1 MGAGGPLRV
10 NAGLVLPADDLRV
23 EFARA
28 GGPGGQ
34 NVNKVET
41 KAVLRFSIP
50 RSRGLEE
57 HQKERLRTV
66 LAGRITT
73 SGEILVRSDR
83 HRDRPRNLADARERL
98 AALLASALHV
108 PKVRRPSRPS
118 RSSVARRLD
127 SKRRRSIQKRERRGG
142 YE

>member
-10 NAGLVLPADDLRV
+10 NAEIVLPPDDLRV
-23 EFARA
+23 EFSRS

-50 RSRGLEE
+50 RSRGLQE
-57 HQKERLRTV
+57 HHRDRLRTC
-66 LAGRITT
+66 LSARITM
-73 SGEILVRSDR
+73 SGEIIVRADR
-83 HRDRPRNLADARERL
+83 FRDRARNLADARERL
-98 AALLASALHV
+98 AALLAGALLV

-118 RSSVARRLD
+118 RGAVTRRLD
-127 SKRRRSIQKRERRGG
+127 SKRRRSNTKRERGGG

>member
-10 NAGLVLPADDLRV
+10 NAGLVLPSDDLRI
-23 EFARA
+23 EFARS

-41 KAVLRFSIP
+41 KVILRFSIP
-50 RSRGLEE
+50 HSRALEE
-57 HQKERLRTV
+57 RHKERLRTALSSRIT
-66 LAGRITT
+66 LAG
-73 SGEILVRSDR
+73 EIIVRADR
-83 HRDRPRNLADARERL
+83 FRDRARNVEDARERL
-98 AALLASALHV
+98 AALLAGALIL

-118 RSSVARRLD
+118 RGSVARRLD
-127 SKRRRSIQKRERRGG
+127 SKHKRSITKRERGGG

>member
-10 NAGLVLPADDLRV
+10 NAGLVLPPDELRV
-23 EFARA
+23 EFARS

-41 KAVLRFSIP
+41 KVVLRFSIP
-50 RSRGLEE
+50 RSRALEE
-57 HQKERLRTV
+57 RHKERLRIA
-66 LAGRITT
+66 LASRITL
-73 SGEILVRSDR
+73 SGEIIVRADR
-83 HRDRPRNLADARERL
+83 FRDRARNLGDARERL
-98 AALLASALHV
+98 AALLAQALIL

-127 SKRRRSIQKRERRGG
+127 SKRKRAITKRERGGG

>member
-10 NAGLVLPADDLRV
+10 NAGLVLPPDDLRV
-23 EFARA
+23 EFARS

-50 RSRGLEE
+50 RSRGLQE
-57 HQKERLRTV
+57 HHRERLRTV
-66 LAGRITT
+66 LAARITS
-73 SGEILVRSDR
+73 SGEIIVRADR
-83 HRDRPRNLADARERL
+83 FRDRARNLADARERL
-98 AALLASALHV
+98 AALLAGALVV

-118 RSSVARRLD
+118 RSAVARRLD
-127 SKRRRSIQKRERRGG
+127 SKRRRSITKRERGGG